1 MLYFGLISGPEAV
14 QRSATMYR
22 KIRAFLSRP
31 KVRVV
36 ALLGAILMCAL
47 GLRLYGFNWDE
58 GWVVHPDEYTVK
70 SVALRVHLPDWPP
83 SLSQLLDPEL
93 SPLNPHFFV
102 YGSLPIYLLKG
113 VGSFLSNFNET
124 LSTSNLIA
132 VGRGLAA
139 VFDTG
144 TVLLVY
150 LLGRRLYNHRT
161 GLLAAIFATFT
172 VLSIQQAHFCTVD
185 SMLTFL
191 VALTVLFSTR
201 VIFSSAKPGIWTA
214 VLIGISLGLAVAT
227 KTSALILLGVVV
239 TAYALWCFKGESDSI
254 SKSSFRPSHIKSSLA
269 GLAIVIPVALL
280 TVALAEPY
288 VFIDWS
294 AFVADMRF
302 IRDVLVIRSADM
314 PWTRQFIDTTPYLYQ
329 IRHLSIWGM
338 GLPLAIAAWG
348 GLLFTL
354 ATAIVRRRKSD
365 LLLLSWV
372 LPFFLVT
379 GWSEVKFLRYVLPLV
394 PFLCLFG
401 AHLFSALYE
410 RLRGNWQRLV
420 VACMALVIACS
431 AFYSFAHVSIYSKRH
446 PILRTAD
453 WVNANVGPEEIVAAE
468 DWEFPLYLVTR
479 PKTVL
484 RIYDEDTPEKMATIA
499 QQLHDA
505 DYVIVFTNRAYGTIP
520 RLPER
525 YPLSSKYHELLFSGK
540 LGFEMVYCA
549 TSHPSF
555 LGVTIV
561 DDTFTRPKL
570 PVPEG
575 MDTCPTSGVV
585 INMGCADETFT
596 VFDHP
601 MSMVF
606 RKSTDLTQEEL
617 FDLLMGNQ

>member
-1 MLYFGLISGPEAV
+1 MLYFGLISGRETVHPG
-14 QRSATMYR
+14 SATMYR

-31 KVRVV
+31 KVQIA
-36 ALLGAILMCAL
+36 ALLGAVLMCAL
-47 GLRLYGFNWDE
+47 GLRLYGINWDE
-58 GWVVHPDEYTVK
+58 GWVVHPDEFNVK
-70 SVALRVHLPDWPP
+70 EVALRVHLFH
-83 SLSQLLDPEL
+83 PEL
-93 SPLNPHFFV
+93 SLNPHFFV

-113 VGSFLSNFNET
+113 VGSILSNFNET

-191 VALTVLFSTR
+191 VALTVLFSTK
-201 VIFSSAKPGIWTA
+201 VIFDSAKPGVWTA
-214 VLIGISLGLAVAT
+214 VLIGISLGLAFAT

-239 TAYALWCFKGESDSI
+239 TAYTLRCFKGEDDSI
-254 SKSSFRPSHIKSSLA
+254 SRSSFRTSQIKSSLA
-269 GLAIVIPVALL
+269 GLAIVVPVALL
-280 TVALAEPY
+280 TVAATEPY
-288 VFIDWS
+288 AFIDWS

-302 IRDVLVIRSADM
+302 IRDVLATRATDM
-314 PWTRQFIDTTPYLYQ
+314 PWTRQFIDTTPYWYQ

-372 LPFFLVT
+372 LPFFLLT

-394 PFLCLFG
+394 PFLCLFA
-401 AHLFSALYE
+401 AHLFSALCE
-410 RLRGNWQRLV
+410 RLRGNWRRLV
-420 VACMALVIACS
+420 VVCMALVVACS

-453 WVNANVGPEEIVAAE
+453 WVNANVGPDEIVAAE

-505 DYVIVFTNRAYGTIP
+505 DYNIVLTHRAYGTLP
-520 RLPER
+520 RLRER
-525 YPLSSKYHELLFSGK
+525 YPLTSRYYELLFSGE

-549 TSHPSF
+549 TSYPSF

-561 DDTFTRPKL
+561 DDTFTRPNL

-575 MDTCPTSGVV
+575 MDICSPNGIV
-585 INMGCADETFT
+585 INMGYADENHT

-601 MSMVF
+601 VTMVF
-606 RKSTDLTQEEL
+606 EKVTDLTEEEL

>member
-1 MLYFGLISGPEAV
+1 MLYFGLISGRETVHPG
-14 QRSATMYR
+14 SATMYR

-31 KVRVV
+31 KVQIA
-36 ALLGAILMCAL
+36 ALLGAVLMCAL
-47 GLRLYGFNWDE
+47 GLRLYGINWDE
-58 GWVVHPDEYTVK
+58 GWVVHPDEFNVK
-70 SVALRVHLPDWPP
+70 EVALRVHLFH
-83 SLSQLLDPEL
+83 PEL
-93 SPLNPHFFV
+93 SLNPHFFV

-113 VGSFLSNFNET
+113 VGSILSNFNET

-191 VALTVLFSTR
+191 VALTVLFSTK
-201 VIFSSAKPGIWTA
+201 VIFDSAKPGVWTA
-214 VLIGISLGLAVAT
+214 VLIGISLGLAFAT

-239 TAYALWCFKGESDSI
+239 TAYTLRCFKGEDDSI
-254 SKSSFRPSHIKSSLA
+254 SRSSFRTSQIKSSLA
-269 GLAIVIPVALL
+269 GLAIVVPVALL
-280 TVALAEPY
+280 TVAATEPY
-288 VFIDWS
+288 AFIDWS

-302 IRDVLVIRSADM
+302 IRDVLATRATDM
-314 PWTRQFIDTTPYLYQ
+314 PWTRQFIDTTPYWYQ

-372 LPFFLVT
+372 LPFFLLT

-394 PFLCLFG
+394 PFLCLFA
-401 AHLFSALYE
+401 AHLFSALCE
-410 RLRGNWQRLV
+410 RFRGNWQRLV
-420 VACMALVIACS
+420 VACMALVVACS

-453 WVNANVGPEEIVAAE
+453 WVNANVGPDEIVAAE

-505 DYVIVFTNRAYGTIP
+505 DYNIVLTHRAYGTLP
-520 RLPER
+520 RLRER
-525 YPLSSKYHELLFSGK
+525 YPLTSRYYELLFSGE

-549 TSHPSF
+549 TSYPSF
-555 LGVTIV
+555 LGITIV
-561 DDTFTRPKL
+561 DDTFTRPNL

-575 MDTCPTSGVV
+575 MDICSPNGIV
-585 INMGCADETFT
+585 INMGYADENHT

-601 MSMVF
+601 VTMVF
-606 RKSTDLTQEEL
+606 EKVTDLTEEEL

>member
-1 MLYFGLISGPEAV
+1 MLYFGLISGRETVHPG
-14 QRSATMYR
+14 SATMYR

-31 KVRVV
+31 KVQIA
-36 ALLGAILMCAL
+36 ALLGAVLMCAL
-47 GLRLYGFNWDE
+47 GLRLYGINWDE
-58 GWVVHPDEYTVK
+58 GWVVHPDEFNVK
-70 SVALRVHLPDWPP
+70 EVALRVHLFH
-83 SLSQLLDPEL
+83 PEL
-93 SPLNPHFFV
+93 SLNPHFFV

-113 VGSFLSNFNET
+113 VGSILSNFNET

-191 VALTVLFSTR
+191 VALTVLFSTK
-201 VIFSSAKPGIWTA
+201 VIFDSAKPGVWTA
-214 VLIGISLGLAVAT
+214 VLIGISLGLAFAT

-239 TAYALWCFKGESDSI
+239 TAYTLRCFKGEDDSI
-254 SKSSFRPSHIKSSLA
+254 SRSSFRTSQIKSSLA
-269 GLAIVIPVALL
+269 GLAIVVPVALL
-280 TVALAEPY
+280 TVAATEPY
-288 VFIDWS
+288 AFIDWS

-302 IRDVLVIRSADM
+302 IRDVLATRATDM
-314 PWTRQFIDTTPYLYQ
+314 PWTRQFIDTTPYWYQ

-372 LPFFLVT
+372 LPFFLLT

-394 PFLCLFG
+394 PFLCLFA
-401 AHLFSALYE
+401 AHLFSALCE
-410 RLRGNWQRLV
+410 RLRGNWRRLV
-420 VACMALVIACS
+420 VVCMALVVACS

-453 WVNANVGPEEIVAAE
+453 WVNANVGPDEIVAAE

-505 DYVIVFTNRAYGTIP
+505 DYNIVLTHRAYGTLP
-520 RLPER
+520 RLRER
-525 YPLSSKYHELLFSGK
+525 YPLTSRYYELLFSGE

-549 TSHPSF
+549 TSYPSF
-555 LGVTIV
+555 LGITIV
-561 DDTFTRPKL
+561 DDTFTRPNL

-575 MDTCPTSGVV
+575 MDICSPNGIV
-585 INMGCADETFT
+585 INMGYADENHT

-601 MSMVF
+601 VTMVF
-606 RKSTDLTQEEL
+606 EKVTDLTEEEL